1 MRKILVINDFPIYP
15 PQFGGQIR
23 IFNVYK
29 RLSKK
34 YVIQYICFGEGPEIT
49 ETKICDNF
57 YEYRIPKGTLH
68 KWAIKGAAFAL
79 QRSCDDLIAMFLGRF
94 NGRVKQKIH
103 ELTQN
108 SDIVIASHPY
118 MFPSLGDAIN
128 NHMFIYEAHNA
139 EYKLKQ
145 SIFGDRFLGKV
156 LLQNLKRTEKRAVTR
171 ADLIFT
177 VSDQDRDTF
186 IDLYGAD
193 PSKIHVAPNGV
204 DVSATE
210 ILYKNGIR
218 LTEHI
223 IPRPLIIFLGSGH
236 PPNVEAAREI
246 VKNIAPRLKSA
257 YFLICG
263 SVCWGIQ
270 NQPVGENVGLT
281 YTISDEEKME
291 LFRVADVAINPMI
304 SGSGTN
310 LKMLDFMAA
319 GLPVISTPIGARG
332 LEAENYDQIIICE
345 ITDIPQ
351 KIQEVIDNKGLYK
364 KLSENGRTL
373 VQKTY
378 DWDNVAKT
386 MIKALESKLQ
396 NKNTN

>member
-1 MRKILVINDFPIYP
+1 MKKIIVVNDFPIYP

-34 YVIQYICFGEGPEIT
+34 YTIQYICFGDDSEIT

-57 YEYRIPKGTLH
+57 YECRIPKGAIH
-68 KWAIKGAAFAL
+68 KWVIKGAAFAL
-79 QRSCDDLIAMFLGRF
+79 QRSCDDLIAMVLGRF
-94 NGRVKQKIH
+94 NSQMRQKIH
-103 ELTQN
+103 EMTQN
-108 SDIVIASHPY
+108 ADIVIASHPY
-118 MFPSLGDAIN
+118 MFPVLEHTIN
-128 NHMFIYEAHNA
+128 NCFFIYEAHNA

-145 SIFGDRFLGKV
+145 SILGDRILGKV
-156 LLQNLKRTEKRAVTR
+156 LVQTLKRTEGKAVTR

-177 VSDQDRDTF
+177 VSEQDRDAF
-186 IDLYGAD
+186 IELYGAD
-193 PSKIHVAPNGV
+193 PSKIYVAPNGV
-204 DVSATE
+204 DVSATK

-236 PPNVEAAREI
+236 PPNIEAAREI
-246 VKNIAPRLKSA
+246 VKNIAPNLKSA

-263 SVCWGIQ
+263 SVCWGIK
-270 NQPVGENVGLT
+270 NDPFGENVGLA

-332 LEAENYDQIIICE
+332 LEVKNYDPIIICE
-345 ITDIPQ
+345 IIDLPQ
-351 KIQEVIDNKGLYK
+351 KIQELLGNKELYS

-373 VQKTY
+373 VQNKY
-378 DWDNVAKT
+378 DWDTITEIMSNV
-386 MIKALESKLQ
+386 LENKLQ
-396 NKNTN
+396 VQDLN